1 MGGLALGIA
10 LSGAPVKLHAYGV
23 CDDPAYFYREIRQMY
38 EDLGALPLLEGSNVE
53 DLFLAAQ
60 AKGAGYAISRP
71 EELELIRVCP
81 DCLFSP
87 CDCVRF
93 QDISTSTG
101 VILDPVY
108 SGKAIFGFLHD
119 VREHPEKW
127 KGKRVLF
134 VHTGGLLVKI
144 SFFFCHARNACLWQ
158 GTYAKC
164 DQLQP
169 LVQSLSTLHRWH
181 VVESM

>member
-10 LSGAPVKLHAYGV
+10 LSGAPVRLHAYGV
-23 CDDPAYFYREIRQMY
+23 CDDAAYFYREIRQMY
-38 EDLGALPLLEGSNVE
+38 QDMGALPLFEGSNIE
-53 DLFLAAQ
+53 DLFFAVQ

-81 DCLFSP
+81 DCLPSS
-87 CDCVRF
+87 CDCFRF
-93 QDISTSTG
+93 QDISISTG

-108 SGKAIFGFLHD
+108 SGKAVFGFLRD

-144 SFFFCHARNACLWQ
+144 SVLCC
-158 GTYAKC
+158 C
-164 DQLQP
+164 
-169 LVQSLSTLHRWH
+169 
-181 VVESM
+181 VENVYV